1 MLQEMIDLQAKLQS
15 ETYGKD
21 ISKLDTREKIEA
33 YRINMMALQDEL
45 HEALNEMSWKPWAK
59 AEYFND
65 DRVQQE
71 LVDAWHFFM
80 NLMIISF
87 MDEEKL
93 HLRYL
98 AKRKVNIKR
107 QEDGYDGVS
116 TKDENGNATDEPTL
130 DFEELRNEI
139 K

>member
-80 NLMIISF
+80 NLMIISG
-87 MDEEKL
+87 MDAEKL

-98 AKRKVNIKR
+98 AKREVNIKR

-116 TKDENGNATDEPTL
+116 TKDEHGNATDEPTL

>member
-80 NLMIISF
+80 NLMIISD
-87 MDEEKL
+87 MDAEKL

-139 K
+139 E

>member
-33 YRINMMALQDEL
+33 YRINMIALQDEL

-80 NLMIISF
+80 NLMIISG
-87 MDEEKL
+87 MDAEKL

-116 TKDENGNATDEPTL
+116 TKDEYGNATDEPTL

>member
-21 ISKLDTREKIEA
+21 ISKLNTREKIEA

-45 HEALNEMSWKPWAK
+45 HESLNEMSWKPWAK

-80 NLMIISF
+80 NLMIISG
-87 MDEEKL
+87 MDAEKL

>member
-45 HEALNEMSWKPWAK
+45 HEALNEMSWKSWAK

-80 NLMIISF
+80 NLMIISG
-87 MDEEKL
+87 MDAEKL

>member
-45 HEALNEMSWKPWAK
+45 HEALNEMSWKPWAN
-59 AEYFND
+59 AEYFNA

-80 NLMIISF
+80 NLMIISG
-87 MDEEKL
+87 MDAEKL

>member
-80 NLMIISF
+80 NLMIISD
-87 MDEEKL
+87 MDAEKL

-130 DFEELRNEI
+130 DFGELKNEI

>member
-1 MLQEMIDLQAKLQS
+1 MLQEMVDLQAKLQS

-80 NLMIISF
+80 NLMIISG
-87 MDEEKL
+87 MDAEKL
-93 HLRYL
+93 HIRYL

-130 DFEELRNEI
+130 DFEELQNEI

>member
-59 AEYFND
+59 AEYFNE

-80 NLMIISF
+80 NLMIISG
-87 MDEEKL
+87 MDAEKL

>member
-33 YRINMMALQDEL
+33 YSINMMALQDEL

-80 NLMIISF
+80 NLMIISG
-87 MDEEKL
+87 MDAEKL

>member
-21 ISKLDTREKIEA
+21 ISKLNTREKIEA

-45 HEALNEMSWKPWAK
+45 HESLDEMSWKPWAK

-80 NLMIISF
+80 NLMIISG
-87 MDEEKL
+87 MDAEKL

>member
-59 AEYFND
+59 AEYYND

-80 NLMIISF
+80 NLMIISG
-87 MDEEKL
+87 MDAEKL

-107 QEDGYDGVS
+107 QEDGYDGFS

>member
-80 NLMIISF
+80 NLMIISG
-87 MDEEKL
+87 MDAEKL

-98 AKRKVNIKR
+98 AKREVNIKR

>member
-21 ISKLDTREKIEA
+21 ISKLDMCEKIEA

-80 NLMIISF
+80 NLMIISG
-87 MDEEKL
+87 MDAEKL

>member
-15 ETYGKD
+15 ETYRKD

-80 NLMIISF
+80 NLMIISG
-87 MDEEKL
+87 MGAEKL

-116 TKDENGNATDEPTL
+116 TKDENGNATDEPPL

>member
-65 DRVQQE
+65 GRVQQE

-80 NLMIISF
+80 NLMIISG
-87 MDEEKL
+87 MDAEKL

>member
-80 NLMIISF
+80 NLMIISG
-87 MDEEKL
+87 MDAEKL

-98 AKRKVNIKR
+98 AKRKANIKR

>member
-15 ETYGKD
+15 ETYRKD
-21 ISKLDTREKIEA
+21 ISKLDTCEKIEA

-80 NLMIISF
+80 NLMIISG
-87 MDEEKL
+87 MDAEKL

-139 K
+139 E

>member
-80 NLMIISF
+80 NLMIISG
-87 MDEEKL
+87 MDAEKL

-116 TKDENGNATDEPTL
+116 TKDENGNAIDEPTL

>member
-65 DRVQQE
+65 NRVQQE

-80 NLMIISF
+80 NLMIISG
-87 MDEEKL
+87 MDAEKL

-130 DFEELRNEI
+130 DFKELRNEI

>member
-59 AEYFND
+59 AEYFNG

-80 NLMIISF
+80 NLMIISG
-87 MDEEKL
+87 MDAEKL

>member
-21 ISKLDTREKIEA
+21 ISKLNTREKIEA
-33 YRINMMALQDEL
+33 YCINMVALQDEL

-80 NLMIISF
+80 NLMIISG
-87 MDEEKL
+87 MDAEKL

>member
-1 MLQEMIDLQAKLQS
+1 MLQEMINLQAKLQS

-21 ISKLDTREKIEA
+21 ISKLDTCEKIEA

-80 NLMIISF
+80 NLMIISG
-87 MDEEKL
+87 MDAEKL

-107 QEDGYDGVS
+107 QEDGYDGFS

>member
-21 ISKLDTREKIEA
+21 ISKLDTLEKIEA

-80 NLMIISF
+80 NLMIISG
-87 MDEEKL
+87 MDAEKL